1 MVILLSGIT
10 ISASCQSHL
19 FHIFLTNWSFTLQ
32 NVYGLVLFG
41 IVLWRWWT
49 FKNGVLSPQQKNS
62 TSSSSLLT
70 LGGNNHQSIILEL
83 QNEKQQQNGY
93 QNLTSQQNPAAE
105 QDVEK
110 QRGSQGSVKMGTMVN
125 NSETPPELKLLPL
138 TYLEK
143 GVWILM
149 NVVHVL
155 PYCVVLGYWTVVYK
169 YDPDQP
175 TCERFKSHYIVHGA
189 TAVLAIL
196 DAFIIAIPARPTHFL
211 VPTGLVLFYVVFT
224 CLYEAAGGP
233 YRPGNE
239 FIYSVL
245 NWKSNP
251 KKAIIFSTLAV
262 VVTPIAHTVFC
273 YGVYKLRICLKSLY
287 VRNKYRWSNSEQ
299 PN

>member
-1 MVILLSGIT
+1 M
-10 ISASCQSHL
+10 
-19 FHIFLTNWSFTLQ
+19 Q

-169 YDPDQP
+169 YG
-175 TCERFKSHYIVHGA
+175 T
-189 TAVLAIL
+189 
-196 DAFIIAIPARPTHFL
+196 
-211 VPTGLVLFYVVFT
+211 
-224 CLYEAAGGP
+224 
-233 YRPGNE
+233 
-239 FIYSVL
+239 
-245 NWKSNP
+245 
-251 KKAIIFSTLAV
+251 
-262 VVTPIAHTVFC
+262 
-273 YGVYKLRICLKSLY
+273 
-287 VRNKYRWSNSEQ
+287 
-299 PN
+299 